1 MKNFLSFITRKGRA
15 QELPVTQIGKLPS
28 RKGSVVASILAKL
41 LQGQKV
47 NSIELA
53 AEAQTSRL
61 KDLIASLRQ
70 QHGWGAIRSER
81 IALGTDDGRVQWV
94 AQYWL
99 PSDALVGVDLVKIA
113 AWTEAVDRERNVQ
126 RLNAKHAQRR
136 AKACNARN
144 SSVATAAKGK
154 KS

>member
-1 MKNFLSFITRKGRA
+1 MKNLLSLIARKVRA
-15 QELPVTQIGKLPS
+15 KKLPATQIGKLPT
-28 RKGSVVASILAKL
+28 RKGSVVATVLDKL
-41 LQGQKV
+41 LKGQKV

-61 KDLIASLRQ
+61 KDVVASLRQ

-81 IALGTDDGRVQWV
+81 IALGTADGRVQWV

-99 PSDALVGVDLVKIA
+99 PSDVLVGVDQAQIE
-113 AWTEAVDRERNVQ
+113 AWTKAVDRERYVQ

-136 AKACNARN
+136 AKACNARKC
-144 SSVATAAKGK
+144 SVATTVKGK
-154 KS
+154 

>member
-1 MKNFLSFITRKGRA
+1 MKNLLSLIARKVLA
-15 QELPVTQIGKLPS
+15 KKLPATQIGKLPT
-28 RKGSVVASILAKL
+28 RKGSVVAMVLAKL
-41 LQGQKV
+41 LKGQKV

-61 KDLIASLRQ
+61 KDVVVSLRQ

-81 IALGTDDGRVQWV
+81 IAMGTADGRVQSV

-113 AWTEAVDRERNVQ
+113 AWTKAVDHERYVL
-126 RLNAKHAQRR
+126 RLNVKYAQRR
-136 AKACNARN
+136 AKACNARK
-144 SSVATAAKGK
+144 SSVATTVKGK
-154 KS
+154 